1 MTDAAVEVV
10 TAPRARDLGLRFPG
24 ESGPFGA
31 ITDVPGVEVGHTTVI
46 SGDDG
51 PHAARTGVTTVL
63 PRGRDVGVPAAAGIF
78 SFNGNGELT
87 GRNWIDEAGALAMP
101 IAITNSHSVGA
112 VHSGIDRWV
121 AAHYPEV
128 AAAWMLPVVG
138 ETWDGYLNDLNAQH
152 VTAAHVAQALDTAA
166 SGPVAEGAVGGG
178 TGMNC
183 YGFKG
188 GIGTASRVVPIGSE
202 RFTVGVLIQANYGSR
217 DELEW
222 NGIRLGAES
231 KATNPF
237 EGETWFAEDLARVRA
252 EANGTAGSAVAS
264 AVGPRTA
271 GAGSAIVIVATD
283 APLLPGQ
290 CQALAR
296 RIPLGLARSGTL
308 TSHFSGDIGL
318 AFSTANEGALTST
331 MDPAAPHIEQ
341 VRALAWGRID
351 PLYAAVIQAVH
362 EAVWNCL
369 VAARDMTGRSG
380 HFSPAIPHDEVR
392 AAAALR
398 P

>member
-1 MTDAAVEVV
+1 MTSTDAGVV
-10 TAPRARDLGLRFPG
+10 RARDLGLTFRGEPG
-24 ESGPFGA
+24 PVNA

-46 SGDDG
+46 SDDIG

-87 GRNWIDEAGALAMP
+87 GRNWIDEAGVLAMP

-112 VHSGIDRWV
+112 VHSGVDRWV
-121 AAHYPEV
+121 ATHYPEV

-152 VTAAHVAQALDTAA
+152 VTAEHVAQALDAAA

-188 GIGTASRVVPIGSE
+188 GIGTASRAVPVGGE
-202 RFTVGVLIQANYGSR
+202 RFTVGALIQANYGAR
-217 DELEW
+217 EELEW
-222 NGIRLGAES
+222 NGIRLGAET
-231 KATNPF
+231 KAPNPS
-237 EGETWFAEDLARVRA
+237 ERDDWFTEDLARARG
-252 EANGTAGSAVAS
+252 ELNGTAGPA
-264 AVGPRTA
+264 RTA

-283 APLLPGQ
+283 APLLPIQ
-290 CQALAR
+290 CKALAR

-318 AFSTANEGALTST
+318 AFSTANAGVFAST

-351 PLYAAVIQAVH
+351 PLYAAVIQAVD

-369 VAARDMTGRSG
+369 IAARDMTGRCG
-380 HFSPAIPHDEVR
+380 HFSPALPHDEVR
-392 AAAALR
+392 TAAALR